1 MSKEGH
7 SEDRE
12 KGQYQQV
19 KGQKYHK
26 NKGLKKSE
34 ATWGPLTYATSIL
47 IAEKPV

>member
-26 NKGLKKSE
+26 NKRLKKKQSNLGSL
-34 ATWGPLTYATSIL
+34 AQATSTL
-47 IAEKPV
+47 IAENPE